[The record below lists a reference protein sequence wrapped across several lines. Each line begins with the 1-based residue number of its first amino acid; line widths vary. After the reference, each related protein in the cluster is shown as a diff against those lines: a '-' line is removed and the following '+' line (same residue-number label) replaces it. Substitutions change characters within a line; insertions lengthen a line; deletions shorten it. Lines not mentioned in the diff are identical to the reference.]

1 MLSMHKVVSAISC
14 TFLLSL
20 AILTSAR
27 GEISPPTVYDK
38 KTDQSESKRAGQEAD
53 KKNQTG
59 QLQGD
64 RMIWGE
70 VMRAEGDNLVIK
82 EKNGK
87 EIQLNV
93 DENTQKSERTIK
105 RGDMIKVRL
114 DDQNHVKS
122 ISSPDRRNDHM
133 LDGEQTDAQPK

>member
-1 MLSMHKVVSAISC
+1 MLSLHNVVRAISC

-20 AILTSAR
+20 AILSSTRA
-27 GEISPPTVYDK
+27 ENSPSMVEEK
-38 KTDQSESKRAGQEAD
+38 KTDQSDSKRVGQEAD
-53 KKNQTG
+53 KKIQTG

-70 VMRAEGDNLVIK
+70 VIRAEGDNLVIK

-93 DENTQKSERTIK
+93 DQNTQKSERTIK

-114 DDQNHVKS
+114 DEQNHVKS

-133 LDGEQTDAQPK
+133 LDAEQTDVQPK